1 MERFSNFLFSMKM
14 MALGMV
20 IFLLAIAAATFLES
34 IYDIETAKI
43 AIYNALW
50 FEALLVFLSINLI
63 ANIFRYKMFVREKIA
78 MLLFHVSFLI
88 IMIGAAVTRFIS
100 FEGQMQI
107 PEGSETNVILSA
119 DPYMQIEI
127 IDEDQQL
134 RNRIEEKMFMSEV
147 TNNFFHYD
155 VEFPNREGEI
165 LIEYMDFQKNMI
177 DSLVINDSIKGSALE
192 FVIQGQSKFVSE
204 GDIQNLNGL
213 NVSFLSDEVGNGITV
228 TRQGAKLLMKTGV
241 PVKYLDMSQL
251 TVADRQNPSLADSM
265 TVDVGIDTIIP
276 LETGKLYTAGMVQFV
291 FKGVQDHAKQLLM
304 PSGKKNV
311 GVDVVTVKVTD
322 QNRSRVVMMRGGM
335 GQVPVREAFE
345 WNGLKYSFK
354 YGSKPIELPFSV
366 GCKDFQL
373 DRYPGSNSPSSF
385 ASELYINDTEKGYR
399 RDQRIFMNH
408 VMDYGGYRFFQSS
421 YFPDESGTILSVN
434 HDWWGTNITY
444 LGYLLMSVAMI
455 MSLFAPVGRF
465 KELNA
470 MLKKTREKKSK
481 LGISVI
487 LLMLSFGAFSQNDHA
502 HEHDHDHAHDHA
514 QTEVQP
520 QPQAEVVEPR
530 FTVISKEHSQ
540 ELEKLLVQ
548 DFQGRVIPYQ
558 TFCDQIL
565 RKLSRK
571 NTYQDYNA
579 VQTVTSMHMYFDHW
593 SNEDIIYVSSVLR
606 DKFDGEKM
614 ISLVDMM
621 GENGDFVLA
630 ADYEKAHQKL
640 ESKRTEY
647 DKKLI
652 KLEERFEVITAVF
665 LWRYMR
671 IIPMKGDPNNT
682 WYVPM
687 NMELM
692 QVDTASSKVAYG
704 YFNALDQAAESKDY
718 KEANVLLDNLKS
730 LQRKLGAKVAP
741 SESKVNMEITY
752 NKMNVFKNTWR
763 SYGVLGLILLLIF
776 FVRIFMTPTEK
787 KEKFF
792 KGISIVMKALLVIVF
807 IYHGAGLGMRW
818 YITGHAP
825 WSNGY
830 EAVVFIAWVTMIAG
844 FFFSRKNA
852 AVLAGTTVLA
862 MFMLFV
868 TEMNLLDPEIT
879 PLVPVLKSYWLMIHV
894 AIITGSYGFLGLG
907 CMLGLLNLV
916 LYSSLTEK
924 NGEKLKL
931 NIAELTHVSE
941 MTITIGLFML
951 TIGTFLGGIWANE
964 SWGRYWGWDPKET
977 WALVS
982 VLVYAVVLHLRFIP
996 GLKSKFT
1003 FNVASFWGY
1012 SAILFT
1018 FFGVNFY
1025 LTGLHSY
1032 AQGDTIGKF
1041 PTYVIYLA
1049 LGFAALTLLAWW
1061 RNKVYSKNQREK
1073 LLK

>member
-1 MERFSNFLFSMKM
+1 MRMMTLGLFVFL
-14 MALGMV
+14 V
-20 IFLLAIAAATFLES
+20 AIATATFLES

-43 AIYNALW
+43 IIYNALW
-50 FEALLVFLSINLI
+50 FEALLVFLSVNLI
-63 ANIFRYKMFVREKIA
+63 ANIIRYKMYVREKIA
-78 MLLFHVSFLI
+78 MFLFHVSFLV
-88 IMIGAAVTRFIS
+88 IMVGAAITRFIS

-107 PEGSETNVILSA
+107 PEGTESSVILSS
-119 DPYMQIEI
+119 DPFMQIEI
-127 IDEDQQL
+127 IDAEQQL
-134 RNRIEEKMFMSEV
+134 RNRIEEKMYMSEV
-147 TNNFFHYD
+147 TDNFFHYD
-155 VEFPNREGEI
+155 VQFPNREGQI
-165 LIEYMDFQKNMI
+165 LIEYMDFKKNMI
-177 DSLVINDSIKGSALE
+177 DSMVVNDSIRESALE
-192 FVIQGQSKFVSE
+192 LFIQGKSNFVSE
-204 GDIQNLNGL
+204 GAIKDLNGL
-213 NVSFLSDEVGNGITV
+213 SVSFEAGENPNGLSI
-228 TRQGAKLLMKTGV
+228 TRQGQKLLMKTTV
-241 PVKYLDMSQL
+241 PVKYLDMSKL
-251 TVADRQNPSLADSM
+251 TVADRQNPAVADSM
-265 TVDVGIDTIIP
+265 TVDVGVDTIIP
-276 LETGKLYTAGMVQFV
+276 LETGKLYTAGMTQFV
-291 FKGVQDHAKQLLM
+291 FKGLKDHAREMMM

-311 GVDVVTVKVTD
+311 GVDVVTIKVTD
-322 QNRSRVVMMRGGM
+322 KDQSRIVKVKGGL

-345 WNGLKYSFK
+345 WNGLQYSFK
-354 YGSKPIELPFSV
+354 YGSKPIELPFSI

-385 ASELYINDTEKGYR
+385 ASELYINDQENDYR

-408 VMDYGGYRFFQSS
+408 VMDYRGYRFFQSS

-434 HDWWGTNITY
+434 HDWWGTNVTY
-444 LGYLLMSVAMI
+444 LGYLIMSIAMI
-455 MSLFAPVGRF
+455 LSLFAPVGRF
-465 KELNA
+465 KELNEL
-470 MLKKTREKKSK
+470 LKKTREKKSK
-481 LGISVI
+481 MGLSV
-487 LLMLSFGAFSQNDHA
+487 LLVLLSFTGFSQ
-502 HEHDHDHAHDHA
+502 HEHKA
-514 QTEVQP
+514 
-520 QPQAEVVEPR
+520 VENPK
-530 FTVISKEHSQ
+530 FTIISSEHSKN
-540 ELEKLLVQ
+540 LETLLIQ

-571 NTYQDYNA
+571 NTYEDYNA

-606 DKFDGEKM
+606 DKFDGKSM

-621 GENGDFVLA
+621 GEDGAFILQS
-630 ADYEKAHQKL
+630 DYEKAHRKL
-640 ESKRTEY
+640 EKKRTEY

-652 KLEERFEVITAVF
+652 KLEEKYEVITAIF

-671 IIPMKGDPNNT
+671 IIPLKGDPNNT

-692 QVDTASSKVAYG
+692 QSDTISSRVAYG
-704 YFNALDQAAESKDY
+704 YFNALDKAAESNDY
-718 KEANVLLDNLKS
+718 KEADALLKNLKDI
-730 LQRKLGAKVAP
+730 QRKIGAKVVP
-741 SESKVNMEITY
+741 SESKVNIEVTY
-752 NKMNVFKNTWR
+752 NKMNIFQNTWR
-763 SYGVLGLILLLIF
+763 SYGLLGLVLLLIF
-776 FVRIFMTPTEK
+776 FVRIFVNPTESR
-787 KEKFF
+787 EKIF
-792 KGISIVMKALLVIVF
+792 KRISKIIKALLVVIF

-844 FFFSRKNA
+844 FIFSRKNA
-852 AVLAGTTVLA
+852 AVLAGTTILA

-894 AIITGSYGFLGLG
+894 AIITGSYGFLGIG
-907 CMLGLLNLV
+907 CILGLLNLV
-916 LYSSLTEK
+916 LYSSLNEK

-931 NIAELTHVSE
+931 NIAELTYVSE
-941 MTITIGLFML
+941 MTMTIGLFML

-982 VLVYAVVLHLRFIP
+982 VLVYAVILHLRFVP

-1003 FNVASFWGY
+1003 FNVVSFWGY
-1012 SAILFT
+1012 ASILFT

-1041 PTYVIYLA
+1041 PSYVIYLA
-1049 LGFAALTLLAWW
+1049 LGFALLTLFAWL
-1061 RNKVYSKNQREK
+1061 RNKQYSKKQKDK
-1073 LLK
+1073 LLS

>member
-14 MALGMV
+14 MTLGLV
-20 IFLLAIAAATFLES
+20 IFLLAIATATFLES

-43 AIYNALW
+43 VIYNALW

-63 ANIFRYKMFVREKIA
+63 ANIFRYRMYVREKIA
-78 MLLFHVSFLI
+78 MLMFHVSFLI

-107 PEGSETNVILSA
+107 PEGTESSVILSA

-127 IDEDQQL
+127 IDEEKSL

-155 VEFPNREGEI
+155 AQFPNRDGEI

-213 NVSFLSDEVGNGITV
+213 NVSFLSDEVDNGITV

-251 TVADRQNPSLADSM
+251 TVADRQNPTVADSM

-291 FKGVQDHAKQLLM
+291 FKGLQDHAKQMLM

-311 GVDVVTVKVTD
+311 GVDVVTVKVSD
-322 QNRSRVVMMRGGM
+322 QGKSRIVSMRGGM

-408 VMDYGGYRFFQSS
+408 VMDYQGYRFFQSS

-444 LGYLLMSVAMI
+444 LGYLLMSIAMI

-465 KELNA
+465 KELNGA
-470 MLKKTREKKSK
+470 LKKTREKKSK
-481 LGISVI
+481 LGISVLLI
-487 LLMLSFGAFSQNDHA
+487 LLSFGAFAQNDHD
-502 HEHDHDHAHDHA
+502 HNHDHDHDHVQE
-514 QTEVQP
+514 QTQP
-520 QPQAEVVEPR
+520 QPQAKVTKPR
-530 FTVISKEHSQ
+530 FTVITKEHSQ
-540 ELEKLLVQ
+540 ELETMLVQ
-548 DFQGRVIPYQ
+548 DFQGRVIPYH
-558 TFCDQIL
+558 TFCNQIL

-606 DKFDGEKM
+606 DKFDGKKM

-621 GENGDFVLA
+621 GDNGDFILA
-630 ADYEKAHQKL
+630 PDYEKAHQKL

-704 YFNALDQAAESKDY
+704 YFNALDQAAESDNYKD
-718 KEANVLLDNLKS
+718 ANVLLENLKT

-741 SESKVNMEITY
+741 SESKVDMEISY

-763 SYGVLGLILLLIF
+763 SYGILGVILLLIF

-792 KGISIVMKALLVIVF
+792 KSISMVLKLLLVIVF

-907 CMLGLLNLV
+907 CILGLLNLL
-916 LYSSLTEK
+916 LYSSLTDK

-931 NIAELTHVSE
+931 NIAELTYVSE

-982 VLVYAVVLHLRFIP
+982 VLVYAVILHLRFVP

-1012 SAILFT
+1012 SSILFT

-1049 LGFAALTLLAWW
+1049 LGFAALTLFAWW
-1061 RNKVYSKNQREK
+1061 RNKVYSKNQRDK